1 VTRRAC
7 LAALTGPGP
16 IGVAAPQ
23 IRGQLGGLPRRS
35 VVVHGPVARDH
46 PQPRAESVLIPQRCN
61 LLQGDHEDVLDQIAD
76 VVRESGLSVGA
87 IYTYFKGKDD
97 LFLATCDLASGRGLG
112 ELAARLATGASIA
125 EKLAIAVGFYF
136 DSTEDETAGDAGF
149 LVQAWA
155 QADAEPAAREMLRR
169 RREQLVMAG
178 AFLLEEGMAR
188 GELPRWMDASAVA
201 SAYIALLDGMLL
213 ARAEQG
219 DAFRR
224 SEAEHCARE
233 ILTLVVAAA
242 ASEARPA
249 VPEIP
254 PNPYSI
260 LGAEAAARAARAAS

>member
-1 VTRRAC
+1 MPRVTAAHEQEVRERIVS
-7 LAALTGPGP
+7 AALRVFGE
-16 IGVAAPQ
+16 
-23 IRGQLGGLPRRS
+23 RGF
-35 VVVHGPVARDH
+35 HGAT
-46 PQPRAESVLIPQRCN
+46 
-61 LLQGDHEDVLDQIAD
+61 IAD

-112 ELAARLATGASIA
+112 ELAARLAAGGTIA

-136 DSTEDETAGDAGF
+136 DTAEESAAGPGNAEF

-178 AFLLEEGMAR
+178 TFLLEEGMAR
-188 GELPRWMDASAVA
+188 GDLPRWMDAPAVA
-201 SAYIALLDGMLL
+201 RAYIALLDGLLL

-224 SEAEHCARE
+224 AEAERAARE

-242 ASEARPA
+242 AVPSRPP

-260 LGAEAAARAARAAS
+260 AGAEAGLREARAAS

>member
-1 VTRRAC
+1 MPRVTAAHGQEVRERIVA
-7 LAALTGPGP
+7 AALRVFGE
-16 IGVAAPQ
+16 
-23 IRGQLGGLPRRS
+23 RGF
-35 VVVHGPVARDH
+35 HGAT
-46 PQPRAESVLIPQRCN
+46 
-61 LLQGDHEDVLDQIAD
+61 IAD

-112 ELAARLATGASIA
+112 ELAERLAHGTTIA

-136 DSTEDETAGDAGF
+136 DSAEDGAAGPGDGEF

-178 AFLLEEGMAR
+178 TFLLEEGMAR
-188 GELPRWMDASAVA
+188 GDLPRWMDAGAVA
-201 SAYIALLDGMLL
+201 RAYSALLDGMLL
-213 ARAEQG
+213 VRAEQG
-219 DAFRR
+219 NAFRR
-224 SEAEHCARE
+224 SEAEQAARE
-233 ILTLVVAAA
+233 ILTLVVAAS
-242 ASEARPA
+242 ASTERPV

-260 LGAEAAARAARAAS
+260 AGGEPGLRDARAAS